1 MELSINQF
9 LVTLL
14 IVVLSALACVFVGGW
29 LVFRSKAS
37 PGERLL
43 GPTPKGTVFTIP
55 DAASAPDIVDGEQ
68 QDKKMLERTERFLS
82 LFGGK
87 S

>member
-14 IVVLSALACVFVGGW
+14 IVVLSALACVIVGGW
-29 LVFRSKAS
+29 LVFKSKAA
-37 PGERLL
+37 PGERLI
-43 GPTPKGTVFTIP
+43 GPAPKGDVFTVK
-55 DAASAPDIVDGEQ
+55 DAASAPDIVDGEH
-68 QDKKMLERTERFLS
+68 QDKKMLEQTERFLAM
-82 LFGGK
+82 FGGK